1 MSSLAMFLASCS
13 ARATPENSA
22 LATKSLPSDSRAS
35 KLRQSASSSSSA
47 NMQQIFL
54 QNFGITG
61 SRWYSCLKTWLIVT
75 KRIQR
80 LLYFIPYL
88 TIHLIQL
95 MIPVS
100 WRHYL
105 ANFGVGQNMF
115 RCFAKIFC
123 SSAKCTWKGPVA
135 SREPR
140 DGLRGSDSSSVC
152 GSRAKRLQ
160 IRRFD
165 VWKSCKTRNFGK
177 WPFFL
182 APNSRRS
189 YLKRNLSGH
198 KMRTEGFTGGLTKT
212 WMQRLEVSSAICFH
226 RGKFSI
232 SDHLRPGEKQAN
244 APGPL
249 VWVELWSRRLCQ
261 AIHALPNRQVL

>member
-115 RCFAKIFC
+115 RCFAKIFR

-165 VWKSCKTRNFGK
+165 VWKSCKTRNFEK
-177 WPFFL
+177 WPFCL

-198 KMRTEGFTGGLTKT
+198 KIRTEGFTGGWTKHECKD
-212 WMQRLEVSSAICFH
+212 WRFHPRFVSTEA
-226 RGKFSI
+226 I

-249 VWVELWSRRLCQ
+249 VWVELWSRRLCP
-261 AIHALPNRQVL
+261 AIRELPNRQVL